1 MKLHVAS
8 KRDFPTG
15 LELPWARPLAE
26 WHLPFMVKVSQ
37 GLSRNVVRFVSYR
50 DTVYAIKELTE
61 RLAVRE
67 YGLLRALEELGMP
80 VVQAVCLVTNRT
92 DIEGADPSVSDRG
105 LLVTRYLDRSL
116 PLRRLITSGAS
127 GEQASKLMDAVAEL
141 LVRLHLTG
149 FFWGDCS
156 LSNTLFRLDAG
167 LYAAYLVDAETG
179 ELHAS
184 LSAGQRRHDIEIAT
198 ENLGG
203 ELLDLQAGFG
213 LPEGVDP
220 VDYATSLP
228 NRYEALWDEIT
239 RDEIYPTSEQHRIDA
254 RIRRLNQLG
263 YDVQE
268 LEIETL
274 DDGARIRVH
283 AEVVE
288 PGYHKRLVHEL
299 TGLDVQENQARRLL
313 NDMYCYRAS
322 QTGHLGE
329 ALPEA
334 VSAYRWFSEV
344 YQPTLAAV
352 PAKFRRR
359 LDDAELFHQ
368 ILEHRW
374 YMSEREHRE
383 IDLAEVIPAYVEEV
397 LKDLPEPTVEASPL
411 TTSATGA
418 PGDEG

>member
-15 LELPWARPLAE
+15 LDVPWARSLAE
-26 WHLPFMVKVSQ
+26 WNLPFMVKVSQ

-50 DTVYAIKELTE
+50 DAVYAVKEITE

-67 YGLLRALEELGMP
+67 YGLLRSLEELGMP
-80 VVQAVCLVTNRT
+80 VVQAVCLVTGRS
-92 DIEGADPSVSDRG
+92 DVDGADPVVRDRG

-127 GEQASKLMDAVAEL
+127 AEQADRLMDAVAEL
-141 LVRLHLTG
+141 LVRLHLAG

-179 ELHAS
+179 ELHAT
-184 LSAGQRRHDIEIAT
+184 LSDGQRRHDIEIAT

-220 VDYATSLP
+220 VDYATSLAG
-228 NRYEALWDEIT
+228 RYAALWDEIT
-239 RDEIYPTSEQHRIDA
+239 RDEVYPSNEQHRIDA
-254 RIRRLNQLG
+254 RIRRLNELG

-268 LEIETL
+268 LQIETL
-274 DDGARIRVH
+274 DDGARLRVH
-283 AEVVE
+283 ADVVE
-288 PGYHKRLVHEL
+288 PGYHGRLVHQL

-322 QTGHLGE
+322 RSGMHGE
-329 ALPEA
+329 DLPEA

-344 YQPTLAAV
+344 YQPTLAGV
-352 PAKFRRR
+352 PAHLRVR

-374 YMSEREHRE
+374 YMSERENRE
-383 IDLAEVIPAYVEEV
+383 IDLAEVIPVYVEEV
-397 LKDLPEPTVEASPL
+397 LNKLPEPAVESNAL
-411 TTSATGA
+411 AETAGTA
-418 PGDEG
+418 PDGEA

>member
-1 MKLHVAS
+1 
-8 KRDFPTG
+8 
-15 LELPWARPLAE
+15 
-26 WHLPFMVKVSQ
+26 
-37 GLSRNVVRFVSYR
+37 
-50 DTVYAIKELTE
+50 
-61 RLAVRE
+61 
-67 YGLLRALEELGMP
+67 
-80 VVQAVCLVTNRT
+80 
-92 DIEGADPSVSDRG
+92 
-105 LLVTRYLDRSL
+105 
-116 PLRRLITSGAS
+116 
-127 GEQASKLMDAVAEL
+127 MDAVAEL

-239 RDEIYPTSEQHRIDA
+239 RDEIYATSEQHRIDA

-313 NDMYCYRAS
+313 NDMYC
-322 QTGHLGE
+322 
-329 ALPEA
+329 
-334 VSAYRWFSEV
+334 
-344 YQPTLAAV
+344 
-352 PAKFRRR
+352 
-359 LDDAELFHQ
+359 
-368 ILEHRW
+368 
-374 YMSEREHRE
+374 
-383 IDLAEVIPAYVEEV
+383 
-397 LKDLPEPTVEASPL
+397 
-411 TTSATGA
+411 
-418 PGDEG
+418 